1 MQEEV
6 FGYATLFVFRGLGL
20 KGEDMLFPR
29 MRQSKGEVVPIKG
42 LWVLYGAAA
51 GQLKAEVKK
60 LGLGDI
66 SLHSG
71 RIGAATAGTVA
82 GISRDQLKACGGGK
96 SNAVDLYI
104 QDKPGI
110 AFFGKLLRRL

>member
-1 MQEEV
+1 MPEIV
-6 FGYATLFVFRGLGL
+6 GWY
-20 KGEDMLFPR
+20 
-29 MRQSKGEVVPIKG
+29 
-42 LWVLYGAAA
+42 
-51 GQLKAEVKK
+51 
-60 LGLGDI
+60 DI

-82 GISRDQLKACGGGK
+82 GISRDQLKACGGWK

-110 AFFGKLLRRL
+110 TFSGKLLRRL